1 MLALFHL
8 GGNVMKNLVKGLTA
22 LVFVGLAFS
31 GAAAMAETTVL
42 GKIKDVKCA
51 ADGKVDDAGA
61 DSDAC
66 ATACAKRGEAMAVV
80 AKDGLYYITG
90 KYADDKN
97 AKVIP
102 FIGKQL
108 EVKGVVTEKDG
119 KKMIDITSIAE
130 AKK

>member
-1 MLALFHL
+1 MKKLAL
-8 GGNVMKNLVKGLTA
+8 GLTA
-22 LVFVGLAFS
+22 FAFAGLAFANV
-31 GAAAMAETTVL
+31 AAAADTTVL
-42 GKIKDVKCA
+42 GKLKDIKCA
-51 ADGKVDDAGA
+51 TDGKVEDAGA

-66 ATACAKRGEAMAVV
+66 ATACAKRGEAMAIV
-80 AKDGLYYITG
+80 AKDGVYIITG
-90 KYADDKN
+90 KFAEDKN
-97 AKVIP
+97 EKVIP

>member
-1 MLALFHL
+1 MKKLA
-8 GGNVMKNLVKGLTA
+8 MGLTA
-22 LVFVGLAFS
+22 FAFAGLAFAGVVS
-31 GAAAMAETTVL
+31 ASADTTVL
-42 GKIKDVKCA
+42 GKLKDIKCA
-51 ADGKVDDAGA
+51 TDGKVEEAGA

-66 ATACAKRGEAMAVV
+66 ATACAKRGEAMAIV
-80 AKDGLYYITG
+80 AKDGVYIITG
-90 KYADDKN
+90 KYAEDKN
-97 AKVIP
+97 EKVIP